1 MFCSDV
7 TQILVD
13 VAFHF
18 GASMRAVSSSKYDP
32 SSTVVVEA
40 IYKQSLEWVQNY
52 DQVDLEFIWFD
63 CIMVMFRSE

>member
-18 GASMRAVSSSKYDP
+18 GASMRAASSSKYDP
-32 SSTVVVEA
+32 SSTATYLEA
-40 IYKQSLEWVQNY
+40 ELRVSALRECFTVSCDFNG
-52 DQVDLEFIWFD
+52 D
-63 CIMVMFRSE
+63 RSSQTQYELS